1 MARDK
6 DSRST
11 QEIFMSAV
19 GPGLTAVVFQPIVD
33 LKRKTTFAVEALA
46 RCKIPG
52 LESPVSLFEHA
63 VENGYCGRLGRLIRE
78 QTVAT
83 CGDVPVFT
91 NVHPEEL
98 TQRWIVRPDDPI
110 YGHQND
116 VYVEIT
122 EAVPF
127 SHFELCVSM
136 LREIQSRGRVH
147 LVVDDLGAGYSN
159 LQRIVDLAPAIVKLD
174 MQLVRGIEK
183 QLRKQRLVKSIVSMC
198 VDQGARVV
206 AEGIETVAELDAV
219 IAAGVHFGQGYLLA
233 RPAFPAPPVIWP
245 AGR

>member
-1 MARDK
+1 M
-6 DSRST
+6 T
-11 QEIFMSAV
+11 AV
-19 GPGLTAVVFQPIVD
+19 GPGQTAVVFQPIVD
-33 LKRKTTFAVEALA
+33 LQRKRTFAVEALA

-52 LESPVSLFEHA
+52 LESPVRLFEDA
-63 VENGYCGRLGRLIRE
+63 VANGYCGRLGRLIRE
-78 QTVAT
+78 QTVQT

-91 NVHPEEL
+91 NVHPDEL

-110 YGHQND
+110 YSHQND
-116 VYVEIT
+116 VYLEIT

-136 LREIQSRGRVH
+136 LREIQSRGSVH

-174 MQLVRGIEK
+174 MLLVRGID
-183 QLRKQRLVKSIVSMC
+183 QQVRKQRLVKSIVSMC

-233 RPAFPAPPVIWP
+233 RPAFPTPAITWP